1 LSVYLKVEN
10 RTKTNNS
17 CHKGTKTKKI
27 EFIIVTSCLST
38 CIRKYDDVLKV
49 GFRCQVSGME
59 IAIAE
64 T

>member
-1 LSVYLKVEN
+1 LYLQLS
-10 RTKTNNS
+10 
-17 CHKGTKTKKI
+17 I
-27 EFIIVTSCLST
+27 

>member
-1 LSVYLKVEN
+1 MELP
-10 RTKTNNS
+10 
-17 CHKGTKTKKI
+17 
-27 EFIIVTSCLST
+27 IIFCPSI

>member
-1 LSVYLKVEN
+1 MGALEQTARRDPRRHIGK
-10 RTKTNNS
+10 
-17 CHKGTKTKKI
+17 
-27 EFIIVTSCLST
+27 LST

-49 GFRCQVSGME
+49 GFRFQVSGME